1 MKNNFN
7 NYKKLLSQLVLI
19 KSISTNKKYAN
30 DITKTIEW
38 LKNLFLLNKFS
49 VKVIESKNSNPIV
62 MAKYEA
68 GEDLQT
74 LLIYGHYDVQPAEKS
89 DGWKNEPFKLCE
101 SDKKLFGRGIVDN
114 KGQILIHIVTALDLI
129 KEKKLKYNLIFL
141 IEGNEETGNPD
152 MANVIKKCKNNLK
165 CDMALI
171 SDGELTNDK
180 PTIEIS
186 LRGGFNA
193 TLIFKTNNNNL
204 HSGLYGG
211 GVASAPAEMTKFLNK
226 LINKDGGVNFK
237 DFYIDMDKISKKE
250 LDNCKVLSLKAKG
263 LMKAKDFFI
272 NTGLKPTIQITGLK
286 SGYIDE
292 GYANIVPATAE
303 VRLNFRIVA
312 SQKAKTIAKVFENF
326 VRVNTPRYVKYEL
339 KFNGLH
345 DPIKIDTSSQFVTK
359 IEKLLK
365 NIYRSKV
372 NRKNVGGAIPVVAD
386 FKNILQIDTLLIPLC
401 NEDCNMHGTDENFDI
416 KLIKKGLEF
425 SKKLLSKD
433 YE

>member
-1 MKNNFN
+1 MNDIYN
-7 NYKKLLSQLVLI
+7 NYIKLLGQLVSL
-19 KSISTNKKYAN
+19 KSVSTNKKYVG
-30 DITKTIEW
+30 DISATVEW
-38 LKNLFLLNKFS
+38 FKKLFIKNNFS
-49 VKVIESKNSNPIV
+49 VDVIKSKNSNPIIV
-62 MAKYEA
+62 AKY
-68 GEDLQT
+68 DVSKNLKT

-89 DGWKNEPFKLCE
+89 NGWKYEPFKLNK
-101 SDKKLFGRGIVDN
+101 SNTKLFGRGIVDN
-114 KGQILIHIVTALDLI
+114 KGQILIHIITALNLI
-129 KEKKLKYNLIFL
+129 KDKKLKYNLIFL

-152 MANVIKKCKNNLK
+152 MANVIKKYKDNLK
-165 CDMALI
+165 SNMALI

-193 TLIFKTNNNNL
+193 TLIYQTNSNNL

-211 GVASAPAEMTKFLNK
+211 GVASAPAELTKFINK
-226 LINKDGGVNFK
+226 LINNNGQVNFK
-237 DFYIDMDKISKKE
+237 NFYIGMDKISKKE
-250 LDNCKVLSLKAKG
+250 LDNCKSLNLKAKG
-263 LMKAKDFFI
+263 LMKSKDFFV

-303 VRLNFRIVA
+303 ARLNFRIVA
-312 SQKAKTIAKVFENF
+312 SQKAKTIAKVFEKF
-326 VRVNTPRYVKYEL
+326 VKTNTPKNVKYEL
-339 KFNGLH
+339 KINGLH
-345 DPIKIDTSSQFVTK
+345 DPIKINTSNQFVTK
-359 IEKLLK
+359 IEKLLE

-386 FKNILQIDTLLIPLC
+386 FKKILNIDTLLIPLC

-425 SKKLLSKD
+425 SNKLLSKKL
-433 YE
+433 